1 MINMKPRLKPGSLA
15 KTLIVA
21 LALLVPSIAQA
32 AGWGL
37 WVDRGYGFRFEGR
50 FERFENCDNAA
61 RMQAQARAKAGCRE
75 MEEGGSPNTAIIRF
89 TPGQPIYVDVRVN
102 GRVPARLVLD
112 TGADSTVIRPDV
124 LRVAD
129 ARGPKGTARM
139 RGDGTGSER
148 GRLSRCLARGGPRQ
162 GRRAERAFLRH
173 RPPGHRRA
181 PRPRLPRPV
190 HRHHRP
196 RRWPR
201 HAQSEAMS
209 TSDPLHGTRYLGRGG
224 WDSAP
229 CAFWAASRAD
239 CEYPSSS

>member
-1 MINMKPRLKPGSLA
+1 MINMKTRLKPGSLA

-61 RMQAQARAKAGCRE
+61 RMQAQAQARAGCTE
-75 MEEGGSPNTAIIRF
+75 MEEGGSPNTAVIRF
-89 TPGQPIYVDVRVN
+89 TPGQPIYVNVRVN

-129 ARGPKGTARM
+129 ASGPKGTARM
-139 RGDGTGSER
+139 RGVTGQEVSVDVYHVTSLEVGPARVDALSVLSYDIAYPGSDGLL
-148 GRLSRCLARGGPRQ
+148 GRDFLGLFTVTIDHAVGRATLS
-162 GRRAERAFLRH
+162 
-173 RPPGHRRA
+173 
-181 PRPRLPRPV
+181 
-190 HRHHRP
+190 P
-196 RRWPR
+196 RR
-201 HAQSEAMS
+201 
-209 TSDPLHGTRYLGRGG
+209 
-224 WDSAP
+224 
-229 CAFWAASRAD
+229 
-239 CEYPSSS
+239 